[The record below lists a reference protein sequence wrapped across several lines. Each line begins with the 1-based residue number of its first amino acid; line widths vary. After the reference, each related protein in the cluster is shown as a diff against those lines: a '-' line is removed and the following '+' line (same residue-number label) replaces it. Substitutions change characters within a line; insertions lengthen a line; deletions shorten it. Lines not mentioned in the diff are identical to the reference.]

1 MLTNAD
7 ATLFN
12 KYYDPDLG
20 HDAYKRTHL
29 KGINWQGAKAATVGD
44 KGLLTDDYVEIH
56 VPFDVYAEGK
66 EYQRPKAWAQLK
78 DEEKDKT
85 FTFNNGDILVKGI
98 IAFDLTGPKPNNLQT
113 LRNQYDDV
121 LQILSVVTCDYGS
134 PELQHW
140 ELGGK

>member
-7 ATLFN
+7 VTLFN
-12 KYYDPDLG
+12 KYYDCDLG
-20 HDAYKRTHL
+20 RDAYKRTHL
-29 KGINWQGAKAATVGD
+29 KGVNWQGAKAATVGD
-44 KGLLTDDYVEIH
+44 KGLLTDDYVEIY
-56 VPFDVYAEGK
+56 VSFDVDSGEK
-66 EYQRPKAWAQLK
+66 TYQKPKAWVQARDK
-78 DEEKDKT
+78 DRF

-98 IAFDLTGPKPNNLQT
+98 IDFELTGPKPNNLQT

-140 ELGGK
+140 ELGVR